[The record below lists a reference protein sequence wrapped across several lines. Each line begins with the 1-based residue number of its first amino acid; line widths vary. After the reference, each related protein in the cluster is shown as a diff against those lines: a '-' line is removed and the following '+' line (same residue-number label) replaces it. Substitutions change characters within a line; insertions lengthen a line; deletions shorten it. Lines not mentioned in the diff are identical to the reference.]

1 MEMCGDSSPSWHGP
15 LCAPLST
22 SAEIQSSLRPSL
34 LSSGEAQQPGL
45 LSLLWGKQSS
55 PPLALGWPLRELSE
69 FFLVLKVH
77 LLFSLCARQ

>member
-1 MEMCGDSSPSWHGP
+1 METCGDSFPSWYRP
-15 LCAPLST
+15 LCTPLST
-22 SAEIQSSLRPSL
+22 SAETQASLRPSL

-45 LSLLWGKQSS
+45 LSLPWGKQSS

-69 FFLVLKVH
+69 FLLVLKVH